1 MAQYEVNNSS
11 IQTLLSWI
19 RSGEIAI
26 PEIQRPF
33 VWDSTKVRDL
43 IDSLYAGF
51 PVGYII
57 VWKNPDVR
65 LKDGTISSG
74 KKILIDGQQRITA
87 LQAAIVGEPVIGS
100 NYRKKRIK
108 IAFHPLEQRFEV
120 ANPAIEKDG
129 AWISDIATLYQPGFD
144 SFNFVIDYCVKNG
157 LDNSKRSAVNDV
169 LTKLQQIQ
177 NNSIGV
183 IELSHQLDIAQVT
196 EIFIRINSKGVVL
209 SQADF
214 AMSKISSDDR
224 YGGNQIRK
232 TMDYFCHLMQKPE
245 DFEAIRQNDTEF
257 AASEDFSKIKW
268 IINEHE
274 DIYVPDYTDVL
285 RVAFTFKFLRGRIAD
300 LVSLLSGRDFDSR
313 DYQESI
319 AEDSFAKL
327 KEGVLEFVGKTNF
340 QRYLMIVKSTG
351 IISPAMI
358 RSQNVLNFGYALYLL
373 LRSKGEDAAVIEKVV
388 RRWIVL
394 AILTGRYSGSPES
407 TFDYDIKRFQANNP
421 MEFLEHTEAGEL
433 SDAFWNN
440 ILVTKLNTSVAS
452 SPMFHVFLMSQVKMG
467 DCGFLSEQID
477 VKSLIEQRGDI
488 HHIFPK
494 KYLQKCGIKERGLY
508 NQIANYVYT
517 QSEINVKIKDQAP
530 KDYMAQVRK
539 QCADGNPIYGG
550 IDSLEKLE
558 VNMEANC
565 IPQEIFDMD
574 YTLFEDFLEKRRRL
588 MAQKIRRYYEM
599 LR

>member
-1 MAQYEVNNSS
+1 MCTGGSQK
-11 IQTLLSWI
+11 
-19 RSGEIAI
+19 R
-26 PEIQRPF
+26 
-33 VWDSTKVRDL
+33 
-43 IDSLYAGF
+43 
-51 PVGYII
+51 
-57 VWKNPDVR
+57 
-65 LKDGTISSG
+65 
-74 KKILIDGQQRITA
+74 IDG
-87 LQAAIVGEPVIGS
+87 PHS
-100 NYRKKRIK
+100 MKY
-108 IAFHPLEQRFEV
+108 
-120 ANPAIEKDG
+120 
-129 AWISDIATLYQPGFD
+129 S
-144 SFNFVIDYCVKNG
+144 
-157 LDNSKRSAVNDV
+157 
-169 LTKLQQIQ
+169 
-177 NNSIGV
+177 
-183 IELSHQLDIAQVT
+183 
-196 EIFIRINSKGVVL
+196 
-209 SQADF
+209 
-214 AMSKISSDDR
+214 
-224 YGGNQIRK
+224 
-232 TMDYFCHLMQKPE
+232 
-245 DFEAIRQNDTEF
+245 IRQNDTEF

-268 IINEHE
+268 IIDEHE

-300 LVSLLSGRDFDSR
+300 LVSLLSGRDFNSR

-319 AEDSFAKL
+319 AEESFAKL
-327 KEGVLEFVGKTNF
+327 KEGVLEFVSKTNF

-351 IISPAMI
+351 IISPSMI

-373 LRSKGEDAAVIEKVV
+373 LRSNGEDAAIIEKVV
-388 RRWIVL
+388 RRWLVL
-394 AILTGRYSGSPES
+394 TILTGRYSGSPES
-407 TFDYDIKRFQANNP
+407 TFDYDIKRFQANDP
-421 MEFLEHTEAGEL
+421 MEFLENTEAGEL

-440 ILVTKLNTSVAS
+440 ILVTKLDTSVAS
-452 SPMFHVFLMSQVKMG
+452 SPMFHVFLMAQVKMG
-467 DCGFLSEQID
+467 DRGFLSEQID

-588 MAQKIRRYYEM
+588 MTQKIRRYYEM